1 MTIQLQSIGKVPAQQ
16 ASNIKVGTIL
26 MWNFG
31 TKETVL
37 EIVNETPKTL
47 SVKIQSGN
55 YVGVRKLN
63 KTRLVCIVN

>member
-1 MTIQLQSIGKVPAQQ
+1 
-16 ASNIKVGTIL
+16 

>member
-1 MTIQLQSIGKVPAQQ
+1 
-16 ASNIKVGTIL
+16 

-37 EIVNETPKTL
+37 EIVNETAKTL

>member
-1 MTIQLQSIGKVPAQQ
+1 MTIQLQSIGKMPAQP
-16 ASNIKVGTIL
+16 ALNIKIGTVL

-31 TKETVL
+31 MTETVL
-37 EIVNETPKTL
+37 DIVNETPKTI

-63 KTRLVCIVN
+63 KNRLVCIVK

>member
-1 MTIQLQSIGKVPAQQ
+1 MTIQLQSIGTVPAQQ

-37 EIVNETPKTL
+37 EIVNETAKTL
-47 SVKIQSGN
+47 SVKIQSVN

-63 KTRLVCIVN
+63 KNRLVCIVK

>member
-1 MTIQLQSIGKVPAQQ
+1 MTIQLQSIGKMPAQV
-16 ASNIKVGTIL
+16 ASNIKVGNVL

-37 EIVNETPKTL
+37 DIVNETAKTL
-47 SVKIQSGN
+47 SIKIQSGN

-63 KTRLVCIVN
+63 KNRLVCIVK